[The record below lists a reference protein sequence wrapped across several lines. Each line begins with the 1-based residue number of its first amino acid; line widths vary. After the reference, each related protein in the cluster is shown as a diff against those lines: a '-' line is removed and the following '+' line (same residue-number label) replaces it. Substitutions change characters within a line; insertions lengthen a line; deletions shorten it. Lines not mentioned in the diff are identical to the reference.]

1 MQLSSD
7 LTLVGE
13 DKCLNAEI
21 PLPGPLKHS
30 QVFDND
36 LLQNIAYKNIDK
48 IIYFKFPRMKLRL
61 DLSLMHFRVWTAICD

>member
-13 DKCLNAEI
+13 DKFLNGEI

-36 LLQNIAYKNIDK
+36 LLQNIFYKNTDNM
-48 IIYFKFPRMKLRL
+48 IYFKFPRIKLHR
-61 DLSLMHFRVWTAICD
+61 DLSLVGFRVCTAICD